1 MVGAT
6 RDRFLF
12 RIKRSKQAVC
22 IFIRALLPRTVWIG
36 KIHFAAKPLLDLAP
50 VRKFRSPV
58 AGDRFDQLRRELREC
73 RNDRVLH
80 SLGSSVGHFDRNV
93 KPRLA
98 LCQSRKASL
107 ALSLTAYDRVCFL
120 VSGFFAAVYGFV
132 ALAYGFALLYLPR
145 VSFTPWFFPLRR
157 STFRFPFT
165 RYFSYIQRYI
175 VRPAR
180 HLQAARCAGNLL
192 R

>member
-1 MVGAT
+1 M
-6 RDRFLF
+6 
-12 RIKRSKQAVC
+12 
-22 IFIRALLPRTVWIG
+22 PRTVWIG
-36 KIHFAAKPLLDLAP
+36 KIYLTANPPLDLAP

-107 ALSLTAYDRVCFL
+107 ALSLTAYDRVCFP

-132 ALAYGFALLYLPR
+132 ALAYGFALVILASR
-145 VSFTPWFFPLRR
+145 FFHAMAFPLAPQHFQVSVHEIFFVYPTVHRASGSASSSR
-157 STFRFPFT
+157 TVCRQFAPVT
-165 RYFSYIQRYI
+165 R
-175 VRPAR
+175 
-180 HLQAARCAGNLL
+180 
-192 R
+192 